1 MKLWIWSLSNI
12 KDIKIKTRTIGAS
25 TNMKSFNFM
34 FACKLV
40 EVLLRETDMLPYTL
54 QEKSILTFKGKLI
67 EFIGY
72 EYKLLQ

>member
-12 KDIKIKTRTIGAS
+12 KDIKTRTIGAS

-40 EVLLRETDMLPYTL
+40 EVLLRETDMLP
-54 QEKSILTFKGKLI
+54 
-67 EFIGY
+67 
-72 EYKLLQ
+72 

>member
-12 KDIKIKTRTIGAS
+12 KDIKIKTRTIGTS

-40 EVLLRETDMLPYTL
+40 EVLLRETDMLP
-54 QEKSILTFKGKLI
+54 
-67 EFIGY
+67 
-72 EYKLLQ
+72 

>member
-1 MKLWIWSLSNI
+1 MKLWIWSLSSI

-40 EVLLRETDMLPYTL
+40 EVLLRETDMLP
-54 QEKSILTFKGKLI
+54 
-67 EFIGY
+67 
-72 EYKLLQ
+72 